1 MEENPADLK
10 RAREAQASQ
19 SENLSGMIYPGS
31 QEGSDVS
38 WQDDFFQTPPA
49 EAKPKAYGSKPKST
63 AHRLKAG
70 PLMMVET
77 AFLASTASLI
87 WLVNYYFPP
96 GPILRIFF
104 PVPTALIYLRWGP
117 RAAWMSAL
125 VTGLLLAILMG
136 PPRSVL
142 FIMPYGFLGVQLGF
156 MWRRGANW
164 YSAIALG
171 SLLGTLGFF
180 FKVWLLSLMLG
191 EDLWV
196 YLTTQ
201 ITEFLTWLLNRLIA
215 FGLLELGSV
224 GPPNLITIQ
233 VLSVGLVVVSDVV
246 YLFTV
251 HLAAWFLF
259 ERLGTVMSAPPNW
272 VQVLLD
278 D

>member
-1 MEENPADLK
+1 MENPANPK
-10 RAREAQASQ
+10 RARDREFHS
-19 SENLSGMIYPGS
+19 SEPLPEMTYPGS
-31 QEGSDVS
+31 QEGSEVS
-38 WQDDFFQTPPA
+38 WQDDFFQSPSTEARKKANTNVVPA
-49 EAKPKAYGSKPKST
+49 

-96 GPILRIFF
+96 GPLLRIFF
-104 PVPTALIYLRWGP
+104 PIPTALIYLRWGA

-136 PPRSVL
+136 PPRSIL
-142 FIMPYGFLGVQLGF
+142 FIMPYGLVGVQLGL
-156 MWRRGANW
+156 MWRRGASW
-164 YSAIALG
+164 YSAISVG

-180 FKVWLLSLMLG
+180 FKVWLLSIMLG

-201 ITEFLTWLLNRLIA
+201 ITELLTWLVNRLID
-215 FGLLELGSV
+215 FGIFELGSV
-224 GPPNLITIQ
+224 GPPNLITVQ
-233 VLSVGLVVVSDVV
+233 VLSVGLVVVSDLI

-259 ERLGTVMSAPPNW
+259 ERLGTAMPAPPNW

-278 D
+278 DS

>member
-1 MEENPADLK
+1 MENPVNPNRD
-10 RAREAQASQ
+10 RETQLPQ
-19 SENLSGMIYPGS
+19 SGPPTEISYPGS
-31 QEGSDVS
+31 REGVDVS
-38 WQDDFFQTPPA
+38 WQDDFFQTPPVK
-49 EAKPKAYGSKPKST
+49 AKPESYRSGVAAAP
-63 AHRLKAG
+63 HQLKAG
-70 PLMMVET
+70 PLVMVET

-96 GPILRIFF
+96 GPLLRIFF

-136 PPRSVL
+136 PPRSIL
-142 FIMPYGFLGVQLGF
+142 FVMPYGLLGVQLGF
-156 MWRRGANW
+156 MWRRRSNW

-171 SLLGTLGFF
+171 ALLGTLGFF
-180 FKVWLLSLMLG
+180 FKVWLLSIMLG

-215 FGLLELGSV
+215 FGVLELGSV
-224 GPPNLITIQ
+224 GPPNLLTIQ
-233 VLSVGLVVVSDVV
+233 VLSIALVVVSDIV

-259 ERLGTVMSAPPNW
+259 ERLGTVMPAPPNW

>member
-1 MEENPADLK
+1 
-10 RAREAQASQ
+10 
-19 SENLSGMIYPGS
+19 
-31 QEGSDVS
+31 
-38 WQDDFFQTPPA
+38 
-49 EAKPKAYGSKPKST
+49 
-63 AHRLKAG
+63 
-70 PLMMVET
+70 
-77 AFLASTASLI
+77 
-87 WLVNYYFPP
+87 
-96 GPILRIFF
+96 
-104 PVPTALIYLRWGP
+104 
-117 RAAWMSAL
+117 
-125 VTGLLLAILMG
+125 LLLAILMG